1 MKNLVIVVFSVLA
14 ISWIPSVSADQ
25 SPESVVTCH
34 ILGPGTYRV
43 AGLSLP
49 ASVNS
54 EICTQ
59 SISEIT
65 LSCASCISSLESQGC
80 KTLDVVSGKSN
91 EIPNV
96 TYFLSCIRP

>member
-1 MKNLVIVVFSVLA
+1 MKNRLLIAFSVLA
-14 ISWIPSVSADQ
+14 ITWLPGVSADQ
-25 SPESVVTCH
+25 SPESVVTCQ

-49 ASVNS
+49 AAINA

-59 SISEIT
+59 SISDID
-65 LSCASCISSLESQGC
+65 LACASCITSLESQGC
-80 KTLDVVSGKSN
+80 KTLDVVTGKSN

-96 TYFLSCIRP
+96 TYFLSCIKP